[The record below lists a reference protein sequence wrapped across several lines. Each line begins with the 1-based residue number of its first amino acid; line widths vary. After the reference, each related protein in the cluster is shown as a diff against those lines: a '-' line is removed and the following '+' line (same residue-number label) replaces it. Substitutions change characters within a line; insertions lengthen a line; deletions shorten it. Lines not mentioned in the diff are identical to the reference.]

1 MQSTKI
7 KSTNDEQLH
16 KISCQLAYREEELS
30 STVSSTAFESFL
42 TTVSNK
48 LCLSYLIYQK

>member
-1 MQSTKI
+1 MQPAKI
-7 KSTNDEQLH
+7 KSTCDEQLH

-30 STVSSTAFESFL
+30 STANLTAIESFL
-42 TTVSNK
+42 SVISNK